1 MASIIRN
8 TLSLIRQHLVK
19 YPALFETIRAT
30 KKHIH
35 LWTRPLGFSLP
46 MAIRPEVAELEQLI
60 AHYGEPLYNPQGHPR
75 ILFYT
80 PRSWSTHNILEQLLA
95 VGLSFRGAEC
105 LFATCAA
112 HLPVCNVSRVHTAR
126 PFAMPC
132 SHCITYQNDL
142 FNRSGFPNFPTSQF
156 LSTEMK
162 DQARQVINRLS
173 DEELETF
180 TYDDLPLGKMVR
192 ISVRSFLLIDDIR
205 YHPMSMQVYREFL
218 YGAILITDA
227 TRQLLIEQ
235 IPDIIFLLNG
245 LFFEERIMIAQAK
258 KRAIPV
264 VNYERG
270 FLSDTFVFARGKIAC
285 YYDLSDHWEAQANT
299 PLTPSQET
307 WLDDYLAGRR
317 KDEQSLVKYWPTV
330 EERIAV
336 IRDQLD
342 LREETKVIAL
352 FPNIVWDAAVQER
365 NTIFESLTEWVY
377 EIIRFFEHQP
387 DYRLVIRLHPAEVRL
402 KNEETIERLQERIN
416 TEFSTLPSTVTLIPS
431 ESNLSSYRLIEIAHA
446 VLVYTSTVGL
456 EAALDGKPVVTAART
471 HYQYKGFTF
480 DCETRSEYFSL
491 LQKILDEDVGALN
504 CNVTLARR
512 YAYLFFKRQMIHV
525 PAMHEF
531 ARGDIEL
538 TIGHLDELKQGKHS
552 EIDAICEFI
561 LASQENQ
568 DDASLIL

>member
-19 YPALFETIRAT
+19 HPVLFETLRTARNR
-30 KKHIH
+30 IH
-35 LWTRPLGFSLP
+35 LWTRPLGFSFP

-80 PRSWSTHNILEQLLA
+80 PRAWTTHTFFEHFLA
-95 VGLSFRGAEC
+95 IALSFRGAEC

-112 HLPVCNVSRVHTAR
+112 HLPVCNMSRVHTAH

-142 FNRSGFPNFPTSQF
+142 LSRSGFPNFPTSQF
-156 LSTEMK
+156 LSSEMK
-162 DQARQVINRLS
+162 DHARQVINRLA
-173 DEELETF
+173 DEELEGF
-180 TYDDLPLGKMVR
+180 TYGDLPLGKMVK

-227 TRQLLIEQ
+227 TRQLLTEQ
-235 IPDIIFLLNG
+235 KPDLIFLVNG
-245 LFFEERIMIAQAK
+245 LFFEERIMMAQAA

-264 VNYERG
+264 VNYEKG
-270 FLSDTFVFARGKIAC
+270 FLINTFIVARGKIAC
-285 YYDLSDHWEAQANT
+285 YYDLSDHWEAQAST

-307 WLDDYLAGRR
+307 WLDGYLAGRR
-317 KDEQSLVKYWPTV
+317 KDEQSLIKYWPTV
-330 EERIAV
+330 EERVAV

-342 LREETKVIAL
+342 LKEETKVIAL
-352 FPNIVWDAAVQER
+352 FPNIVWDSAVQER
-365 NTIFESLTEWVY
+365 GTIFESLTEWVY
-377 EIIRFFEHQP
+377 EMIRFFEHRP
-387 DYRLVIRLHPAEVRL
+387 DYQLVIRLHPAEVRL
-402 KNEETIERLQERIN
+402 KNQETIERLHNRIN
-416 TEFSTLPSTVTLIPS
+416 TAFPSLPPNVSVILS
-431 ESNLSSYRLIEIAHA
+431 ESAISSYRLIELAHA

-456 EAALDGKPVVTAART
+456 EAALEGKPVVTAART
-471 HYQYKGFTF
+471 HYQYKDFTF

-491 LQKILDEDVGALN
+491 LQKILDEDVGTLN

-512 YAYLFFKRQMIHV
+512 YAYLFFKRQMLPF
-525 PAMHEF
+525 PAM
-531 ARGDIEL
+531 REL
-538 TIGHLDELKQGKHS
+538 GPDEIRSTIGHLDELKQGKHS

-561 LASQENQ
+561 LASQENLGE
-568 DDASLIL
+568 ASLIF